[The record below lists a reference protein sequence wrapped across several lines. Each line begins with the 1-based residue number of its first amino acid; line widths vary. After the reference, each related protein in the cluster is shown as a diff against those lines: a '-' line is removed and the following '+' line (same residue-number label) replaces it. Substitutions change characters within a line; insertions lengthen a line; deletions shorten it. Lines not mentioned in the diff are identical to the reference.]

1 MVDLGLV
8 PQLLGDGNVDT
19 LGQRDP
25 DEKMHAVS
33 VPPNY
38 AAALLAVLAICAA
51 AAVLAPYL
59 LIWVIII
66 AYMCHIPFAVRSQ
79 RWLAQHPEVWD
90 DKPKQR
96 RAVRRASRRAHPY
109 RPSMAR
115 LGLRKPGRRL

>member
-51 AAVLAPYL
+51 AAVLAPT
-59 LIWVIII
+59 
-66 AYMCHIPFAVRSQ
+66 C
-79 RWLAQHPEVWD
+79 
-90 DKPKQR
+90 
-96 RAVRRASRRAHPY
+96 
-109 RPSMAR
+109 
-115 LGLRKPGRRL
+115 